1 MGIPPSCCTCEQD
14 IMPPTQGASSRG
26 IRGVEMLIDL
36 CRLVAGYIQMR
47 IPLTSLTQ
55 AVLYRALIIK
65 TQIRIDIAFL
75 TRVVTLIYSTS
86 TIQRTW
92 QIGYSMRSYQV
103 FLASVLVN
111 FLFQGN
117 SVALKDGLLINLV
130 SQLLS
135 ILLYPYMAFR
145 TIIC

>member
-1 MGIPPSCCTCEQD
+1 
-14 IMPPTQGASSRG
+14 MPPTQGASSRG